1 MDFKDFNFN
10 PDLLEGLLA
19 MGFRNATPIQ
29 TEAIPL
35 ILDKKDLIACA
46 QTGTGKTGAY
56 LLPIMNMISMTENRH
71 NNTLILAPT
80 RELAQQIDLQVE
92 ALSYFT
98 NISSLT
104 VYGGG
109 DGIAYEQQKRS
120 MREGVDIIIATPG
133 RLISH
138 LSSGLLKLDQLQ
150 HLVLDEADRML
161 DMGFYDDIMRIV
173 SFLPKKRQTVLF
185 SATMPPKIRTLAGR
199 LLHNPEQISIAIS
212 KPAAGINQ
220 QAYMVHDSQ
229 KVKLLT
235 ELMKNVEFPSILIFA
250 STKEKVKNLG
260 KVFRGLGFKAEA
272 FHSDLGQKE
281 REAILSEF
289 KNKRVPVLIGTD
301 VLSRGIDVEGISLVI
316 NFDVP
321 HDPEDYIHRI
331 GRTARAATTGTAIT
345 LVNEKDKRKF
355 ANIEKLIDK
364 TIDRMPLPE
373 HFGEVPADAPES
385 PSSERKYDR
394 KKPQRKVWNKKPK
407 GKSTGNAVPRSSE
420 TSGNAASPAAA
431 ENNAA
436 TTSTANASTPASEN
450 SAKTNSGVTNTTT
463 AVGTASPSSA
473 TAAPTK
479 E

>member
-1 MDFKDFNFN
+1 LDFKDFNFN

-29 TEAIPL
+29 EQAIPL
-35 ILDKKDLIACA
+35 ILANKDLIACA

-56 LLPIMNMISMTENRH
+56 LLPIMNKISLIGERH

-104 VYGGG
+104 VFGGG

-120 MREGVDIIIATPG
+120 MRDGVDIIIATPG

-161 DMGFYDDIMRIV
+161 DMGFYDDIMKII
-173 SFLPKKRQTVLF
+173 SYLPAKRQTVLF
-185 SATMPPKIRTLAGR
+185 SATMPPKIRTLAAK
-199 LLHNPEQISIAIS
+199 LLEAPEEISIAIS
-212 KPAAGINQ
+212 QPAAGINQ
-220 QAYMVHDSQ
+220 QAYFIHDSQ

-235 ELMKNVEFPSILIFA
+235 EIMKPDQYPSILIFA

-260 KVFRGLGFKAEA
+260 KVLRGLRFKAEA
-272 FHSDLGQKE
+272 FHSDLDQKE
-281 REAILSEF
+281 REAILQEF

-321 HDPEDYIHRI
+321 HDPEDYVHRI

-364 TIDRMPLPE
+364 PINRIPLPAHLDVHPPE
-373 HFGEVPADAPES
+373 TESSAKPAFKPA
-385 PSSERKYDR
+385 RKFFK
-394 KKPQRKVWNKKPK
+394 KKPQNK
-407 GKSTGNAVPRSSE
+407 TQQ
-420 TSGNAASPAAA
+420 
-431 ENNAA
+431 
-436 TTSTANASTPASEN
+436 
-450 SAKTNSGVTNTTT
+450 
-463 AVGTASPSSA
+463 
-473 TAAPTK
+473 
-479 E
+479 

>member
-1 MDFKDFNFN
+1 
-10 PDLLEGLLA
+10 

-29 TEAIPL
+29 EQAIPL

-56 LLPIMNMISMTENRH
+56 LLPIMNMIAGTAERH

-138 LSSGLLKLDQLQ
+138 LSSGVLKLDQLQ

-173 SFLPKKRQTVLF
+173 SYLPQVRQTVMF
-185 SATMPPKIRTLAGR
+185 SATMPPKIRKLAATL
-199 LLHNPEQISIAIS
+199 LNHPEQISLAIS
-212 KPAAGINQ
+212 KPAEGISQ
-220 QAYMVHDSQ
+220 QVYMIQDEQ
-229 KVKLLT
+229 KVPLLSSLLKT
-235 ELMKNVEFPSILIFA
+235 DVYKSIIVFA

-260 KVFRGLGFKAEA
+260 KVFRNLGLKAEA

-281 REAILSEF
+281 RESILLKF
-289 KNKRVPVLIGTD
+289 KNKQLPILIGTD
-301 VLSRGIDVEGISLVI
+301 VLSRGIDVEGIDLVV

-321 HDPEDYIHRI
+321 HDAEDYVHRI
-331 GRTARAATTGTAIT
+331 GRTARAATKGTAIT
-345 LVNEKDKRKF
+345 LVNHRDKRKL
-355 ANIEKLIDK
+355 ASIEKLIEK
-364 TIDRMPLPE
+364 EVERMPLPE
-373 HFGEVPADAPES
+373 HLGEAPVETAAG
-385 PSSERKYDR
+385 PSSRPGTKSSDTNKPKRKFWK
-394 KKPQRKVWNKKPK
+394 KKPSK
-407 GKSTGNAVPRSSE
+407 
-420 TSGNAASPAAA
+420 AA
-431 ENNAA
+431 
-436 TTSTANASTPASEN
+436 
-450 SAKTNSGVTNTTT
+450 GV
-463 AVGTASPSSA
+463 
-473 TAAPTK
+473 
-479 E
+479 

>member
-1 MDFKDFNFN
+1 
-10 PDLLEGLLA
+10 

-29 TEAIPL
+29 QEAIPL
-35 ILDKKDLIACA
+35 ILAKKDLIACA

-56 LLPIMNMISMTENRH
+56 LLPVMNMISQTENRH

-173 SFLPKKRQTVLF
+173 SFLPEKRQTVLF
-185 SATMPPKIRTLAGR
+185 SATMPPKIRKLAGS
-199 LLHNPEQISIAIS
+199 LLQNPEQISIAIS

-220 QAYMVHDSQ
+220 QAYIVHDAQ

-235 ELMKNVEFPSILIFA
+235 ELMKNVEYPSILIFA

-272 FHSDLGQKE
+272 FHSDLDQKE
-281 REAILSEF
+281 REGILSEF

-345 LVNEKDKRKF
+345 LVNDKDKRKF

-364 TIDRMPLPE
+364 KIERMPLPA
-373 HFGEVPADAPES
+373 HLGEAPDENAVTP
-385 PSSERKYDR
+385 PSEQRHEQR
-394 KKPQRKVWNKKPK
+394 KPQQRKFWKKKPK
-407 GKSTGNAVPRSSE
+407 AAGSAPKSE
-420 TSGNAASPAAA
+420 
-431 ENNAA
+431 
-436 TTSTANASTPASEN
+436 
-450 SAKTNSGVTNTTT
+450 
-463 AVGTASPSSA
+463 
-473 TAAPTK
+473 
-479 E
+479 